1 MAEPVNENEQK
12 IEQLMLKCD
21 KQLDYINDLKKELI
35 KKDNQVKEY
44 KNIVENIE
52 KNNGDSFVKDN
63 AYSGGLY
70 REMSETFF
78 KTIEYIVKN
87 NAYIE
92 GKRDGRV
99 SISNMIVK
107 ATYFKGLIKEYT
119 TVLSPDKVIKL
130 WCELGMIRFNE
141 NKNIPYFTHNH
152 NGKSIRVIRINKDW
166 VKLVKE
172 SMIQ

>member
-1 MAEPVNENEQK
+1 
-12 IEQLMLKCD
+12 
-21 KQLDYINDLKKELI
+21 
-35 KKDNQVKEY
+35 
-44 KNIVENIE
+44 
-52 KNNGDSFVKDN
+52 
-63 AYSGGLY
+63 
-70 REMSETFF
+70 MSETFF

-107 ATYFKGLIKEYT
+107 ATYLKGLIKEYT

-166 VKLVKE
+166 VNLVKE

>member
-1 MAEPVNENEQK
+1 MAEQVNENEQK

-107 ATYFKGLIKEYT
+107 ATYLKGLINEYT
-119 TVLSPDKVIKL
+119 TVLSTDKVIKL

-166 VKLVKE
+166 VNLVKE

>member
-1 MAEPVNENEQK
+1 MAEQVNENEQK

-107 ATYFKGLIKEYT
+107 ATYLKELIKKYT
-119 TVLSPDKVIKL
+119 TVLSTDKVIKL

-166 VKLVKE
+166 VNLVKE